1 MQSLPNELPAFK
13 SPASPPTPSQRA
25 REIFFFSSL
34 SFVLYVL
41 FSKEEAAPFLT
52 DWVSHGTK
60 GPRPDTPQGP
70 AVLSQGVPSWVGG
83 RQPST
88 AQGCGGHTLLPI
100 NTLHKY
106 SPVVSR

>member
-1 MQSLPNELPAFK
+1 MSSLRSSLLPPLLLPH
-13 SPASPPTPSQRA
+13 SGVN
-25 REIFFFSSL
+25 FFSSL
-34 SFVLYVL
+34 SIFVLYVL

-70 AVLSQGVPSWVGG
+70 TVPSQGVPHRVGCG
-83 RQPST
+83 PPST

-106 SPVVSR
+106 SPAVFR